1 MSRQSTFVHAQ
12 PNARAVAW
20 YGYGYDFRRVC
31 VQTHAVPTSV
41 IVVVVVVVVV
51 GGGGGIILE
60 SSSFQQAENVSKI
73 SSVGKKVRR
82 ACDGR

>member
-12 PNARAVAW
+12 PNARVVAW

-41 IVVVVVVVVV
+41 IVVVVVV
-51 GGGGGIILE
+51 GGGGIILE

-73 SSVGKKVRR
+73 SSVGKKMRR

>member
-41 IVVVVVVVVV
+41 IVVVVVV
-51 GGGGGIILE
+51 GGGGIILE

-73 SSVGKKVRR
+73 SSVGKKMRR

>member
-20 YGYGYDFRRVC
+20 YGYDFRRVC

-41 IVVVVVVVVV
+41 IVVVVV

-73 SSVGKKVRR
+73 SSVGKKVRC